1 MGKIASGLV
10 LKTRSGLSVCVRQGT
25 MDAEISKNM
34 QIEVFEFM
42 SQSAIS
48 IGRVRFDWLKHYH

>member
-1 MGKIASGLV
+1 
-10 LKTRSGLSVCVRQGT
+10 